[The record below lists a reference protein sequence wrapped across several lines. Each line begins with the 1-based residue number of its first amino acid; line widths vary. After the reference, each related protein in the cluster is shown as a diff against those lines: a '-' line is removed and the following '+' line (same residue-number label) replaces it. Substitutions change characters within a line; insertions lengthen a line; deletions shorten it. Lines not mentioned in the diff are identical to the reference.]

1 MQKTIQRN
9 LYKEKKKQISSC
21 PKKKR
26 INNWG
31 NSKKEEDEYF
41 EECRNTKFLFEKEK
55 HDYLKSVDNKKLELE
70 ERRLELEASTSIL
83 KQEQIKL
90 EYKQL
95 ELDNELSK
103 SKKEQIVMQTNL
115 EKSKLSLNNAE
126 IYKARLSI
134 KKDDPTVTNEFLDT
148 ILPFL

>member
-1 MQKTIQRN
+1 
-9 LYKEKKKQISSC
+9 
-21 PKKKR
+21 
-26 INNWG
+26 
-31 NSKKEEDEYF
+31 
-41 EECRNTKFLFEKEK
+41 
-55 HDYLKSVDNKKLELE
+55 LELE
-70 ERRLELEASTSIL
+70 ERRLELEASTSKL

-90 EYKQL
+90 EYKRL

-115 EKSKLSLNNAE
+115 EKSKLLLNNAE

-134 KKDDPTVTNEFLDT
+134 KKEDPDVTDEFLDT

>member
-1 MQKTIQRN
+1 
-9 LYKEKKKQISSC
+9 
-21 PKKKR
+21 
-26 INNWG
+26 
-31 NSKKEEDEYF
+31 
-41 EECRNTKFLFEKEK
+41 LFEKEK

-70 ERRLELEASTSIL
+70 DRRLELEASTSIL